1 MARTLPTLPI
11 RDERVRDI
19 AMAAAKGGGG
29 LVGAGTAL
37 AGAAVGVLAVQ
48 ARLARRAI
56 GPRRTVP
63 PYADGRY
70 LPAGIDT
77 ARGTSLRLAVLGDS
91 GAAGLGADDAASTP
105 GAILATALAAAS
117 GRTVVLTNTAVVGA
131 RSSDLD
137 SQVSRILAVRPH
149 VAVILIGANDV
160 THLVPPQRSV
170 RLLSDA
176 VRRLREAGVE
186 VVVGT
191 CPDLGTVRPLATPLR
206 QVARRMSRELAAAQA
221 LGVREA
227 GGRPVPLAEML
238 GRLFADDPDSFF
250 SDDQFHPS
258 TRGYAACAQAMLPE
272 VLDAAGVRREHPRA
286 PRPLTNRVTRDHDG
300 EHLVEM

>member
-1 MARTLPTLPI
+1 MARMLPTLPI
-11 RDERVRDI
+11 RDERVREI
-19 AMAAAKGGGG
+19 AMTAAKGGGG
-29 LVGAGTAL
+29 LVGVGTAL
-37 AGAAVGVLAVQ
+37 AGAAIGVLAVQ

-70 LPAGIDT
+70 LPPGHES

-91 GAAGLGADDAASTP
+91 GAAGLGAPDAAGTP
-105 GAILATALAAAS
+105 GGILASALAAAAD
-117 GRTVVLTNTAVVGA
+117 RPVVLTNTAVVGA

-137 SQVSRILAVRPH
+137 AQVDRILAVRPH

-170 RLLSDA
+170 RLLGDA
-176 VRRLREAGVE
+176 VRRLREARAE

-206 QVARRMSRELAAAQA
+206 QVARRMSRELAAAQELA
-221 LGVREA
+221 VRQA
-227 GGRPVPLAEML
+227 GGRPVPLAEL
-238 GRLFADDPDSFF
+238 IGELFAGDPDAFF

-258 TRGYAACAQAMLPE
+258 AVGYAACAQAMLPE
-272 VLDAAGVRREHPRA
+272 VLASAGIVRAHPA
-286 PRPLTNRVTRDHDG
+286 LPAS
-300 EHLVEM
+300 